1 MKTLFQP
8 SPDCTVKPRRAGWT
22 LPELMMAIL
31 CGTILLATLMLVTIF
46 AAKSYLAIANYR
58 DLDKNS
64 RKALDVMSED
74 IRNMDV
80 VTNYA
85 SNTISLVALDG
96 SSVTYTWDSAAS
108 TFTRRYTPAGGSAV
122 TTRLLTNCTTLFFHV
137 YSQVP
142 TNSFSFPDTSGNP
155 AQTKLIDVSWRC
167 ARAIFGTET
176 NSESVQTAK
185 IVIRNHS

>member
-1 MKTLFQP
+1 MKTVLRP
-8 SPDCTVKPRRAGWT
+8 SPDYSIKPRRAGWS
-22 LPELMMAIL
+22 LIELMVAML
-31 CGTILLATLMLVTIF
+31 CGMIILASLTIITGF

-58 DLDKNS
+58 DLDNNS
-64 RKALDVMSED
+64 REALDVMSRD

-85 SNTISLVALDG
+85 GNTISLDALDG
-96 SSVTYTWDSAAS
+96 SAVTYTWDSTAS
-108 TFTRRYTPAGGSAV
+108 TLTRIYTSGG
-122 TTRLLTNCTTLFFHV
+122 TTSTTMLLTNCTSLAFHV

-142 TNSFSFPDTSGNP
+142 IGPFQFPDASTNII
-155 AQTKLIDVSWRC
+155 QTKLIDVSWRC